1 MLVTMAEPFK
11 NLVNTALVDD
21 IAHHLHRLWPGFDA
35 ATFRALAASG
45 LDGLALKARV
55 QHIAAALDAC
65 LPADLHQA
73 LDLLEASLGPA
84 GDPLS
89 QGDDLGQLR
98 SSAQGL
104 AGWAVWPLTELVVR
118 RALAQPDKPANRLQ
132 AREPGV
138 LGLMPSISSSLAY
151 TGIDTAAAARGLRA
165 LHAMTQRASAE
176 FALRPFIVAHPE
188 LAQATLAR
196 WASDPSAHVRRLASE
211 GSRPR
216 LPWGLRLQALVADP
230 SPSLPLLRRLQDDP
244 SAYVR
249 RSVANHLNDI
259 AKDHP
264 ALVAQW
270 LAEHLPGAPPA
281 RQALLRHASRTLVK
295 QGDAA
300 VLAAWGVAQAFAGQ
314 ASWSLAPPALRIGDT
329 LALSLALDSSA
340 DVPQRLVIDY
350 AVHHVKA
357 DGRSSAKVFKGWVLT
372 LAPGEKRLL
381 QRRHSFKPV
390 TTRQLRPGWHVL
402 DLRINGAV
410 LAQAGVMLQ
419 AAAG

>member
-1 MLVTMAEPFK
+1 MQQ
-11 NLVNTALVDD
+11 
-21 IAHHLHRLWPGFDA
+21 W
-35 ATFRALAASG
+35 
-45 LDGLALKARV
+45 
-55 QHIAAALDAC
+55 ALD
-65 LPADLHQA
+65 
-73 LDLLEASLGPA
+73 
-84 GDPLS
+84 
-89 QGDDLGQLR
+89 
-98 SSAQGL
+98 
-104 AGWAVWPLTELVVR
+104 
-118 RALAQPDKPANRLQ
+118 
-132 AREPGV
+132 
-138 LGLMPSISSSLAY
+138 
-151 TGIDTAAAARGLRA
+151 
-165 LHAMTQRASAE
+165 
-176 FALRPFIVAHPE
+176 
-188 LAQATLAR
+188 
-196 WASDPSAHVRRLASE
+196 SDEHVRRLACE

-216 LPWGLRLQALVADP
+216 LPWGTRLSAMVGNPALTAPILEALKADP
-230 SPSLPLLRRLQDDP
+230 AL
-244 SAYVR
+244 YVR
-249 RSVANHLNDI
+249 KSVANHLNDI

-300 VLAAWGVAQAFAGQ
+300 VLAAWGVDQAFAGQ

-329 LALSLALDSSA
+329 LALSLALASSA
-340 DVPQRLVIDY
+340 DAPQRLVIDY

-390 TTRQLRPGWHVL
+390 TTRQLRPGWHAL

-410 LAQAGVMLQ
+410 VAQAGVMLQ